1 MKKVKVILLKD
12 VPNLGKKDDIKD
24 VKSGFALNSLI
35 PKGLAIE
42 ASESAVSQIESKKY
56 AQLEKEKEHNDK
68 IHKIIDSLNGKSFE
82 LKVAKND
89 KGHMFSKL
97 HLDEVLQVIENKE
110 AKEIIK
116 MPEIRMIGKYKISL
130 DGANKKGEFTLEII

>member
-12 VPNLGKKDDIKD
+12 VPNLGKKDDIKE

-42 ASESAVSQIESKKY
+42 ASEGAMAKIEAKKY
-56 AQLEKEKEHNDK
+56 SEMEAEREHLERIQL
-68 IHKIIDSLNGKSFE
+68 IINSLNGKTFE

-110 AKEIIK
+110 AKELIK
-116 MPEIRMIGKYKISL
+116 LPEIRMIGQYKIPMEKG
-130 DGANKKGEFTLEII
+130 DKKGEFTLEII